1 MRKNIFEHWIIT
13 IMLITIGCSI
23 EKPIKEKENTS
34 RWSNPQGKMSWK
46 DAMDKCTSL
55 GMRLPKS
62 RDFVEG
68 EENGETK
75 SLEQKG
81 YWTSEDVSENYAY
94 SYNLE
99 NRNVIG
105 TVKAFQWRVICIR

>member
-1 MRKNIFEHWIIT
+1 MKRVLSIYWIIA
-13 IMLITIGCSI
+13 IILLVIVCSS
-23 EKPIKEKENTS
+23 EKSVKEKEIPS
-34 RWSNPQGKMSWK
+34 RWSSMQGKMGWQ
-46 DAMDKCTSL
+46 DAMNKCKSI

-68 EENGETK
+68 EEKGETK
-75 SLEQKG
+75 SFEQRG

-99 NRNVIG
+99 NRNVVG
-105 TVKAFQWRVICIR
+105 TEKTFHWRVICIR